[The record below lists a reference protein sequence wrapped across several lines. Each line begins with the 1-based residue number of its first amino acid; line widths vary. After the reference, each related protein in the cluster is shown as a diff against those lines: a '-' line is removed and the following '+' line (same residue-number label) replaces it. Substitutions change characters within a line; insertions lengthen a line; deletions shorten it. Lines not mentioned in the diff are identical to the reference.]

1 MLYIFEVFFF
11 LKNCTL
17 CESGV
22 SLLVFFSMKM
32 VSFEIRFEIENTRN
46 TTQAGPFLSHC
57 LYTTNIDYECN
68 RIKKTTDMKD

>member
-17 CESGV
+17 CERGV
-22 SLLVFFSMKM
+22 SLLVFFSLKM

-46 TTQAGPFLSHC
+46 TTQAGP
-57 LYTTNIDYECN
+57 LYTTNIDYEFN

>member
-1 MLYIFEVFFF
+1 
-11 LKNCTL
+11 
-17 CESGV
+17 
-22 SLLVFFSMKM
+22 MKI

-57 LYTTNIDYECN
+57 LYTTNIDYEFN